1 MCSLSRVHL
10 SLLMIC
16 DEQDWRSQPMSKGQN
31 TIVVRANV
39 EMTTASLQAIVANA
53 KQVSGPDEKGVYRVD
68 TADQVS
74 AMISRFLL
82 ENDFEGFAKDIANY
96 RR

>member
-1 MCSLSRVHL
+1 
-10 SLLMIC
+10 
-16 DEQDWRSQPMSKGQN
+16 MSEVQN
-31 TIVVRANV
+31 TIVVRARV

-53 KQVSGPDEKGVYRVD
+53 KKVTGPDEKGVYRVD

-82 ENDFEGFAKDIANY
+82 ENDFESFVKDIANY

>member
-1 MCSLSRVHL
+1 
-10 SLLMIC
+10 
-16 DEQDWRSQPMSKGQN
+16 MSETQN
-31 TIVVRANV
+31 TMVVRANV

-53 KQVSGPDEKGVYRVD
+53 KEVSGPDQKGVYRVD

-74 AMISRFLL
+74 GMISRFLL
-82 ENDFEGFAKDIANY
+82 ENDFESFVKDIENY

>member
-1 MCSLSRVHL
+1 
-10 SLLMIC
+10 
-16 DEQDWRSQPMSKGQN
+16 MSEAQN
-31 TIVVRANV
+31 TIIVRANV

-74 AMISRFLL
+74 VMISRFLL

>member
-1 MCSLSRVHL
+1 
-10 SLLMIC
+10 
-16 DEQDWRSQPMSKGQN
+16 MSETQY

-53 KQVSGPDEKGVYRVD
+53 KEVSGTDEKGVYRVD

-82 ENDFEGFAKDIANY
+82 ENNFESFVKDIENY

>member
-1 MCSLSRVHL
+1 
-10 SLLMIC
+10 
-16 DEQDWRSQPMSKGQN
+16 MSETQN
-31 TIVVRANV
+31 TMVVRANV

-53 KQVSGPDEKGVYRVD
+53 KEVSGPDEKGVYRVD

-82 ENDFEGFAKDIANY
+82 ENDFESFAKDIENY

>member
-1 MCSLSRVHL
+1 
-10 SLLMIC
+10 
-16 DEQDWRSQPMSKGQN
+16 MSETQN

-53 KQVSGPDEKGVYRVD
+53 KKVSGPDGKGVYRLD

-82 ENDFEGFAKDIANY
+82 ENDFESFAMDIENY

>member
-1 MCSLSRVHL
+1 
-10 SLLMIC
+10 
-16 DEQDWRSQPMSKGQN
+16 MSETQN

-53 KQVSGPDEKGVYRVD
+53 KKVSGPDEKGVYRVD

-82 ENDFEGFAKDIANY
+82 ENNFESFVKDIENY

>member
-1 MCSLSRVHL
+1 
-10 SLLMIC
+10 
-16 DEQDWRSQPMSKGQN
+16 MSDVQN
-31 TIVVRANV
+31 TIVVRARV
-39 EMTTASLQAIVANA
+39 EMTTASLQAIVANT
-53 KQVSGPDEKGVYRVD
+53 KKVSGPDEKGVYRVD

-82 ENDFEGFAKDIANY
+82 ENDFESFVKDIANY

>member
-1 MCSLSRVHL
+1 MSEV
-10 SLLMIC
+10 
-16 DEQDWRSQPMSKGQN
+16 QD
-31 TIVVRANV
+31 TIVVRALV
-39 EMTTASLQAIVANA
+39 EMTTASLRAIVANA
-53 KQVSGPDEKGVYRVD
+53 KKVSGPDEKGVYRVD

-82 ENDFEGFAKDIANY
+82 ENDFESFVKDIANY

>member
-1 MCSLSRVHL
+1 MSE
-10 SLLMIC
+10 M
-16 DEQDWRSQPMSKGQN
+16 QD
-31 TIVVRANV
+31 TIVVRALV
-39 EMTTASLQAIVANA
+39 EMTTASLRAIVANA
-53 KQVSGPDEKGVYRVD
+53 KKVSGPDEKGVYRVD

-82 ENDFEGFAKDIANY
+82 ESDFESFVKDVANY

>member
-1 MCSLSRVHL
+1 
-10 SLLMIC
+10 
-16 DEQDWRSQPMSKGQN
+16 MSEAQN

-53 KQVSGPDEKGVYRVD
+53 KQVSGADEKGVYRVD
-68 TADQVS
+68 TADQVN

-82 ENDFEGFAKDIANY
+82 ENDFEGFVKDIANY

>member
-1 MCSLSRVHL
+1 
-10 SLLMIC
+10 
-16 DEQDWRSQPMSKGQN
+16 MSETQN

-53 KQVSGPDEKGVYRVD
+53 KEVSGPDEKGVYRVD

-82 ENDFEGFAKDIANY
+82 ENDFESFVKDIENY

>member
-1 MCSLSRVHL
+1 
-10 SLLMIC
+10 
-16 DEQDWRSQPMSKGQN
+16 MSEAQN

-53 KQVSGPDEKGVYRVD
+53 KQVSGPDGKGVYRVD

-82 ENDFEGFAKDIANY
+82 ENDFEGFVKDIANY

>member
-1 MCSLSRVHL
+1 
-10 SLLMIC
+10 
-16 DEQDWRSQPMSKGQN
+16 MSEAQN

-74 AMISRFLL
+74 VMISRFLL
-82 ENDFEGFAKDIANY
+82 ENDFESFAKDIANY